1 MAAKTKKAIDDA
13 IRTVLACNRSP
24 SALSIAIARP
34 SATMPTVVFSFS
46 GDYPIRI

>member
-1 MAAKTKKAIDDA
+1 
-13 IRTVLACNRSP
+13 
-24 SALSIAIARP
+24 LSIAIARP